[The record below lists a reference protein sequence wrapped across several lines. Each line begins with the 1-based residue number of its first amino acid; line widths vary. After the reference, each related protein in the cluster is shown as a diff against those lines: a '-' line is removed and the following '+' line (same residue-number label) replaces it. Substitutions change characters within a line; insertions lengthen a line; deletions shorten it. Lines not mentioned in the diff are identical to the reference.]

1 MPSIIQ
7 KRLEIP
13 ILVALGLWGLM
24 SSIQGAGLS
33 LFVSGPNRY
42 TDTSFIELVYFGV
55 IAGVLVSLISARL
68 ASLLLGLAAI
78 IAVIILYRTDG
89 FGHSLETAKPLLL
102 AIALRPVLTALVLLT
117 LPSRGPFLREFSAR
131 KARNSSN
138 PS

>member
-33 LFVSGPNRY
+33 LFVSGPNQY
-42 TDTSFIELVYFGV
+42 TDTSFIELVYFSV
-55 IAGVLVSLISARL
+55 ITGVLMSLISARL

-78 IAVIILYRTDG
+78 TAVIMLYRTDG
-89 FGHSLETAKPLLL
+89 FGHSLVTAKPLLL
-102 AIALRPVLTALVLLT
+102 AIVLRPVLAGLVLLA

-131 KARNSSN
+131 RARNLGG